1 MQTALVDTRLL
12 HGLNIPCGDAVHG
25 LGHERRSGVHQFV
38 VHRAHVVFRKNR
50 HAHLRDD
57 RAFVYFVVEQE
68 RRDAG
73 LGFAV
78 DDGPVDRRG
87 PAVLRKQRGVQV
99 ECSQPRHGP
108 DHFGK
113 HAERDDDPQI
123 GFQRLHGF
131 DELRRFQLFGLQYR
145 KSQFERGQLNLALM
159 QFLAPSGGF
168 VGRCDHG
175 HDVVAPGDQRP
186 ERRYGEFGRTHKY
199 DAQLFR
205 IHCSSY
211 VMLRLLCVMRAF

>member
-1 MQTALVDTRLL
+1 MTPVSVSPLMTAQLIGAAPRYCGSSEACRL
-12 HGLNIPCGDAVHG
+12 N
-25 LGHERRSGVHQFV
+25 
-38 VHRAHVVFRKNR
+38 
-50 HAHLRDD
+50 
-57 RAFVYFVVEQE
+57 
-68 RRDAG
+68 
-73 LGFAV
+73 
-78 DDGPVDRRG
+78 
-87 PAVLRKQRGVQV
+87 
-99 ECSQPRHGP
+99 
-108 DHFGK
+108 
-113 HAERDDDPQI
+113 
-123 GFQRLHGF
+123 F
-131 DELRRFQLFGLQYR
+131 DELRCFQLFGLQYR

-175 HDVVAPGDQRP
+175 HDVVAPGDLRP

>member
-1 MQTALVDTRLL
+1 MTPVSVSPLMTAQLI
-12 HGLNIPCGDAVHG
+12 G
-25 LGHERRSGVHQFV
+25 RS
-38 VHRAHVVFRKNR
+38 
-50 HAHLRDD
+50 
-57 RAFVYFVVEQE
+57 
-68 RRDAG
+68 
-73 LGFAV
+73 
-78 DDGPVDRRG
+78 

-99 ECSQPRHGP
+99 ERSQPRHGP

-145 KSQFERGQLNLALM
+145 KSQFERGQLDLALM

-168 VGRCDHG
+168 VGRRDHG

-205 IHCSSY
+205 IHSSS
-211 VMLRLLCVMRAF
+211 CVIFGMRAF